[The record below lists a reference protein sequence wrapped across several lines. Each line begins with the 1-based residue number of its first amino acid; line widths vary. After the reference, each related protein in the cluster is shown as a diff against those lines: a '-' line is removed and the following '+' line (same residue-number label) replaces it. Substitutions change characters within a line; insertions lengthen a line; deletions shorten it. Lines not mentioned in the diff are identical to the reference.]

1 MYWYT
6 NVEEANYNKFKQR
19 CIDMKLFILDSMN
32 LKMNKNFDMAIF
44 EERISVQRAKEIIKE
59 ATEYVS
65 VVRDKVNAAY
75 LSEILGI
82 DIQANQD
89 PFHWNDVTIDKDKIL
104 LLEYNEEEPSCFWR
118 ITVMPMDALSG
129 ISVKYSKFHNHS

>member
-1 MYWYT
+1 V
-6 NVEEANYNKFKQR
+6 NVEEVNYNKFKR
-19 CIDMKLFILDSMN
+19 RYIDMKLFILDSMD

-44 EERISVQRAKEIIKE
+44 EERISIQRAKEIIKE

-82 DIQANQD
+82 DIEANQD

-104 LLEYNEEEPSCFWR
+104 LLQYNEEEPSCFWR
-118 ITVMPMDALSG
+118 ITVMPMNTLSG
-129 ISVKYSKFHNHS
+129 ITVNYSKFHNQS

>member
-1 MYWYT
+1 
-6 NVEEANYNKFKQR
+6 VEEANYNKFKQR
-19 CIDMKLFILDSMN
+19 YIDMKLFILDSMN

-44 EERISVQRAKEIIKE
+44 EERISVQRVKEIIKE

-89 PFHWNDVTIDKDKIL
+89 PFHWNEVTIDKDKIL
-104 LLEYNEEEPSCFWR
+104 LLQYSDEEPVCFWR
-118 ITVMPMDALSG
+118 ITVMPMDTLSG
-129 ISVKYSKFHNHS
+129 ITVKYSKFHNHS

>member
-1 MYWYT
+1 V
-6 NVEEANYNKFKQR
+6 NVEEVNYNKFKR
-19 CIDMKLFILDSMN
+19 RYIDMKLFILDSMD

-44 EERISVQRAKEIIKE
+44 EERISIQRAKEIIKE

-82 DIQANQD
+82 DIEANQD
-89 PFHWNDVTIDKDKIL
+89 PFHWNDVTIDKDKIRL
-104 LLEYNEEEPSCFWR
+104 LQYNEEEPSCFSR
-118 ITVMPMDALSG
+118 ITVMPMNTLSG
-129 ISVKYSKFHNHS
+129 ITVNYSKFHNQS